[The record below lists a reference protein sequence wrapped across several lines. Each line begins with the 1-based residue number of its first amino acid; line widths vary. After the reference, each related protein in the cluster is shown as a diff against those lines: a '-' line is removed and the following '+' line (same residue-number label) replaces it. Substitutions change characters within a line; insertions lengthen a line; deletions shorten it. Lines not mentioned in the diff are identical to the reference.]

1 MIYGIRKVF
10 SVAAI
15 TAAFWWGPAAAG
27 QQSVVVELFT
37 SQGCSSCPPAD
48 AYLVELAGRDDVIAL
63 SFHVDYWNY
72 IGWTDPYSS
81 PQWTKRQQAYLREL
95 KRRYV
100 YTPQMVIDGLTETVG
115 SRRGQVERLISA
127 ARKRQK
133 LKIDVTHPDGG
144 NVRIAIPERL
154 ADRCREAAIWIAF
167 YDAKHTTSIGAGE
180 NDGVTMTNA
189 NVVRS
194 MRRIGTWRG
203 DALELKLAL
212 ADLGA
217 KGRDACAVLVQ
228 ERGSG
233 RIIGAASIPLAK
245 TMN

>member
-1 MIYGIRKVF
+1 
-10 SVAAI
+10 
-15 TAAFWWGPAAAG
+15 
-27 QQSVVVELFT
+27 
-37 SQGCSSCPPAD
+37 
-48 AYLVELAGRDDVIAL
+48 
-63 SFHVDYWNY
+63 
-72 IGWTDPYSS
+72 
-81 PQWTKRQQAYLREL
+81 
-95 KRRYV
+95 
-100 YTPQMVIDGLTETVG
+100 
-115 SRRGQVERLISA
+115 
-127 ARKRQK
+127 
-133 LKIDVTHPDGG
+133 
-144 NVRIAIPERL
+144 
-154 ADRCREAAIWIAF
+154 
-167 YDAKHTTSIGAGE
+167 
-180 NDGVTMTNA
+180 MTNA